1 MLHRLI
7 ILRCQYTGTHH
18 LVMSSHCHI
27 TRVCVCVCVCVF
39 VCTNACAHA
48 CSLPNDTPVP
58 VPLYGVGT
66 TYTHHVRLTTLLYS
80 LALAMLGITCTNH
93 HAHTSHVHMHTHTTF
108 GCSVALAMLGITCT
122 IHHTHHTYT
131 RARIPEKLPP
141 YSLAL
146 AMLGITCT
154 IHHAH
159 TSHVHMHTH
168 HIWLQCGIGHA
179 GHFLHHGWLCGH

>member
-1 MLHRLI
+1 VALAMLGITCTIHH
-7 ILRCQYTGTHH
+7 THH
-18 LVMSSHCHI
+18 
-27 TRVCVCVCVCVF
+27 
-39 VCTNACAHA
+39 
-48 CSLPNDTPVP
+48 
-58 VPLYGVGT
+58 
-66 TYTHHVRLTTLLYS
+66 TYTRARIPEKLPPYS

-159 TSHVHMHTH
+159 TSHVYMHTH
-168 HIWLQCGIGHA
+168 HICLQCGIGHA
-179 GHFLHHGWLCGH
+179 GHYLHNSSHTSHVHTYSHP